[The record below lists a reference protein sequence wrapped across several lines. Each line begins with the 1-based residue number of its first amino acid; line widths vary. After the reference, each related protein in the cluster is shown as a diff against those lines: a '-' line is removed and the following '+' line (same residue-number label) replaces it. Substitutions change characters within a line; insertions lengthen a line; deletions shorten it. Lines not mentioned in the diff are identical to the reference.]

1 MKILFGINVSPTLKE
16 YYQMHLPK
24 KLELIFPPDTSDETL
39 LELAPEIDVL
49 LAYKISKSFL
59 DKAKKLKHIQV
70 PWTGSEHLDFRL
82 LKEYPDITV
91 SNSHSNS
98 LAIAEHS
105 IALMFAA
112 AKRITYFDSG
122 MRRGDWS
129 PRYNDEKGQWLSEKT
144 LGIIGYGAIGKKVA
158 TILKSGF
165 QMKILAIKRHPEQE
179 EADKECDFLGG
190 PEDLAYVLKESDFIL
205 ISLPLTKE
213 TKGLIGETEFLQI
226 RKSAIIVNI
235 SRGAIIDEKALFE
248 SLKESRIAGAGL
260 DVWYN
265 YPKDRKNPKNVFQN
279 YSFEEL
285 NNIVMTPHSAFKLVD
300 REAFFA
306 EDIIKNLISIL
317 EGKKPINQLDLD
329 LGY

>member
-179 EADKECDFLGG
+179 EADK
-190 PEDLAYVLKESDFIL
+190 
-205 ISLPLTKE
+205 